1 MCIVIGGFRPT
12 LSVSVFHGSLIVDV
26 IMADSGQNRY
36 RQFSRVISLPVGVG
50 VFLRRENPEFAILAA
65 ILENTRRGGAG
76 RAIVDKE
83 ATRGEGGGRREKKE
97 GKNAYWITIPR

>member
-1 MCIVIGGFRPT
+1 MTSKVLYFFAVIT
-12 LSVSVFHGSLIVDV
+12 ILVFKTGAHGRCLLFLV
-26 IMADSGQNRY
+26 
-36 RQFSRVISLPVGVG
+36 SLPVGVG

-83 ATRGEGGGRREKKE
+83 ATRGEGAAGAKR
-97 GKNAYWITIPR
+97 KNAYWITIPLSVSTH